1 MEDEHD
7 MEESD
12 DIADSDWQVEGDN
25 ASLLDYKDHRERQVG
40 GGQYFKYWEISRNIG
55 KLFKIEKKWEKENDQ
70 KRQVGVC
77 NVSRFMNRIL
87 CSKRCKKTISF
98 FWSLLSLLSTPSQRS
113 KDDPQPNTDTVD
125 DGGEIAGDE
134 DDGVDVSGDH
144 LPAWCFA
151 VIIIIIINIIIIVII
166 VVIIFLPGGL
176 E

>member
-12 DIADSDWQVEGDN
+12 DIADSDWQVEGGN

-40 GGQYFKYWEISRNIG
+40 GGQYFKYWEIFRNIG
-55 KLFKIEKKWEKENDQ
+55 KLFKIEKNEK
-70 KRQVGVC
+70 KK
-77 NVSRFMNRIL
+77 MT
-87 CSKRCKKTISF
+87 KTISF

-113 KDDPQPNTDTVD
+113 KDDPQCNTDTVD

-134 DDGVDVSGDH
+134 DDGVDISGDH

-151 VIIIIIINIIIIVII
+151 VIIIIIITIINIIIIVII
-166 VVIIFLPGGL
+166 LVIIFLPGGL